1 MIDKSLKKQWLDDT
15 QQKICWK
22 YLKLIAITIF
32 SFYVVFG
39 IAGYVDYYASGKQIN
54 GNLFPLNILYGFGP
68 NDPECF
74 ELGTCDL
81 FGAPFDAMMKPFD
94 AVFQGFTLVIVWGII
109 IGILWLRV
117 SNPMM
122 VAVVGVALAALFA
135 RPDPT
140 NPSVLLGFPESAQA
154 IGWGLLILAIGVAF
168 YQIIVVRVHFP
179 TN

>member
-1 MIDKSLKKQWLDDT
+1 MIDKLLKKQWLDDR
-15 QQKICWK
+15 QKELCLK
-22 YLKLIAITIF
+22 YFKLVAITVF
-32 SFYVVFG
+32 SFYFVMMISENKV
-39 IAGYVDYYASGKQIN
+39 A
-54 GNLFPLNILYGFGP
+54 GFGP

-81 FGAPFDAMMKPFD
+81 FGAPFEAMMKPFD

-117 SNPMM
+117 ANPMM
-122 VAVVGVALAALFA
+122 VAVVGVALAALFT

-154 IGWGLLILAIGVAF
+154 IGWGLMILAVGVAV
-168 YQIIVVRVHFP
+168 YQIVVVRVHFP